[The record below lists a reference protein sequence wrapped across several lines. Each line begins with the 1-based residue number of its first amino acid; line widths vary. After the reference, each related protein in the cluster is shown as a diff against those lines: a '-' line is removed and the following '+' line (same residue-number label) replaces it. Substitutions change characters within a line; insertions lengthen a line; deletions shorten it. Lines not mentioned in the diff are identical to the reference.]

1 MQNRSNT
8 YFPSRRSAIAW
19 IGLALGSPSVLAEA
33 GFPSRPIRIIYPF
46 SAGTGGDLIARTIAQ
61 KISDEIRQPVTV
73 DNRVG
78 ASGAIGTIAA
88 ARSAPDGYTLLMAV
102 SPFTIAAGID
112 PKVGY
117 DPVKDFTPVA
127 KIVTA
132 PLLFTVNADVPFKN
146 IQQLVAYAKENP
158 RKLSYGSSGSGTSA
172 QIELEL
178 FKQAAKIDLL
188 EVPYKATSQLL
199 TDLIEGRIAIYAG
212 VAPVVMPHVQSGRLR
227 VLAVVDSRR
236 SPSLPDVPAL
246 AEALQM
252 PGYVATPNWYGFLAP
267 AGTPSE
273 AVKRLGE
280 LIKAAMGTP
289 EMTQLLE
296 RFGAQRYTPSNEEFA
311 QQIKTEVQRTALV
324 AKSLRAPKQ

>member
-1 MQNRSNT
+1 MKNRSST
-8 YFPSRRSAIAW
+8 YLPSRRDAITW
-19 IGLALGSPSVLAEA
+19 IGLALGSASAFAEP
-33 GFPSRPIRIIYPF
+33 GFPNRPIRIIYPF

-61 KISDEIRQPVTV
+61 KISEETRQPVTV
-73 DNRVG
+73 ENRVG
-78 ASGAIGTIAA
+78 ASGAIGTIAV
-88 ARSAPDGYTLLMAV
+88 ARSAPDGYTLLMGV
-102 SPFTIAAGID
+102 SPFTIAFGID
-112 PKVGY
+112 PKLGY

-132 PLLFTVNADVPFKN
+132 PLLFTVNADTPFKS
-146 IQQLVAYAKENP
+146 IKQLVAYAKENP
-158 RKLSYGSSGSGTSA
+158 RKLGYGSSGSGTSA

-178 FKQAAKIDLL
+178 FKQAANVDIL

-212 VAPVVMPHVQSGRLR
+212 VAPVVMPHVKSGRLR

-267 AGTPSE
+267 AGTPPE
-273 AVKRLGE
+273 VVRRLNELVKGAL
-280 LIKAAMGTP
+280 GTP
-289 EMTQLLE
+289 DMAQLLE
-296 RFGAQRYTPSNEEFA
+296 RFGAQRYTPSNEEFS
-311 QQIKTEVQRTALV
+311 QQIKSEVERTASV
-324 AKSLRAPKQ
+324 AKSLGGAK